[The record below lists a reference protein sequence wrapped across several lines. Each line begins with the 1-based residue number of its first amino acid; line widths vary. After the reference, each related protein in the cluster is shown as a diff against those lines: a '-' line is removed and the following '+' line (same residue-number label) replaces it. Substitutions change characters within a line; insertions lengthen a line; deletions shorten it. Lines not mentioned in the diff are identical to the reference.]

1 MSLASINPTKT
12 KSWNNL
18 QKHFLEMQ
26 SASIKQMFNDDNK
39 RIDKFHVKWNDFIVD
54 YSKNIIS
61 QETIN
66 LLLELAKECKL
77 DDAIEQ
83 QFSGKIINQTENREV
98 LHTALRAPKSNNIQ
112 VNNENIIDDI
122 YKVKEKIEKFTN
134 QIVNGELKGYTNKP
148 FTDVVNIGIGGSD
161 LGPAM
166 VVEALQYYKNNLNTH
181 FVSNVDGDHVNK

>member
-1 MSLASINPTKT
+1 
-12 KSWNNL
+12 
-18 QKHFLEMQ
+18 MQ

-66 LLLELAKECKL
+66 LLVELAKECKL

-98 LHTALRAPKSNNIQ
+98 LHTALRALKSDNIQ

-122 YKVKEKIEKFTN
+122 YKVKDKIEK
-134 QIVNGELKGYTNKP
+134 Q
-148 FTDVVNIGIGGSD
+148 
-161 LGPAM
+161 
-166 VVEALQYYKNNLNTH
+166 LQKL
-181 FVSNVDGDHVNK
+181 